1 MVFKEHFDIASG
13 DYFRRSFVQIK
24 VKILKDLLD
33 CIQNELDIVEDPSLK
48 GKLMGEIERFQGML
62 KEKVNQ
68 IEESFVGQYRQISDR
83 ISKHIESEIR
93 RMIEKMM
100 K

>member
-1 MVFKEHFDIASG
+1 
-13 DYFRRSFVQIK
+13 
-24 VKILKDLLD
+24 
-33 CIQNELDIVEDPSLK
+33 
-48 GKLMGEIERFQGML
+48 MGEIDRFQGML
-62 KEKVNQ
+62 KDKVSQ